1 MHRWK
6 TLLCGTNLSSS
17 LQLDLLMSLQALM
30 LLFLLGM
37 SSDLLGLLSR
47 ISGRKLTRAL
57 EDATGEGSPLG
68 SIS

>member
-1 MHRWK
+1 
-6 TLLCGTNLSSS
+6 
-17 LQLDLLMSLQALM
+17 MSLQALM